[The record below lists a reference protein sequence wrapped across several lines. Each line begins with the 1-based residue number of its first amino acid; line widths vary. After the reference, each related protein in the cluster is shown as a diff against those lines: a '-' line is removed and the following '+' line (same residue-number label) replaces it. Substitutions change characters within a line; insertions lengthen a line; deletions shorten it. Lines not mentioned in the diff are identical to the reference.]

1 MYKRKARILFVDRHA
16 PAAALAARLAN
27 ELGADWLEGRH
38 ATPASA
44 AGHMPWAD
52 LLVHFDPDL
61 PARLA
66 TPPKTLRLKH
76 WPLAAD
82 PAQPDTALA
91 AELRE
96 RIRGMV
102 GGMRMLAR
110 LSPEDD
116 D

>member
-1 MYKRKARILFVDRHA
+1 
-16 PAAALAARLAN
+16 
-27 ELGADWLEGRH
+27 
-38 ATPASA
+38 
-44 AGHMPWAD
+44 MPWAD

-61 PARLA
+61 PARLT

-82 PAQPDTALA
+82 PAQPDAALT

-110 LSPEDD
+110 PPAEDED
-116 D
+116 